1 MYTTWIPSAGG
12 SQKVVQDSL
21 EMELE
26 IGAAV
31 WVLGIK
37 LQSRSS
43 GIWESVKSLI
53 AEPSLAQF

>member
-1 MYTTWIPSAGG
+1 M
-12 SQKVVQDSL
+12 VQDSL